1 MDGFN
6 GNSGVSTLDLL
17 LGLQNQAMQNAY
29 TGQVGQMPVGQMGYG
44 QMPVGQIP
52 VGQMG
57 YPQSMYGQMGY
68 GQIPVQQN
76 INYNQMFSPQMQPEV
91 PSVMPLQQQTFSYDR
106 YGQIKFKVSDGINL
120 LTQDILRRT
129 GSYPNKVVKIAES
142 PDLLRH
148 ACVDCGISKLPRYN
162 FPIPE
167 ANFNIS
173 FWYCTACKT
182 LYIPGDL
189 IY

>member
-6 GNSGVSTLDLL
+6 NNNGVSTLDLL
-17 LGLQNQAMQNAY
+17 LGLQNQVMQNGY
-29 TGQVGQMPVGQMGYG
+29 TGQVGQMPVGQM
-44 QMPVGQIP
+44 P

-57 YPQSMYGQMGY
+57 YAPNVYGQMGY
-68 GQIPVQQN
+68 NQVPIQQN
-76 INYNQMFSPQMQPEV
+76 INYTQMQSGV
-91 PSVMPLQQQTFSYDR
+91 SSVVPLQQQTFNYDR

-129 GSYPNKVVKIAES
+129 GSYPAKVVKIAES

-167 ANFNIS
+167 VNFNIY